1 MTKVNDKVRPLLHSA
16 TGSTKHDRD
25 TLLWQ
30 SASVITKFKSYYRV
44 RCNIL
49 QNLPLCFFVLYFFF
63 FFFFCKVALFDLLF
77 ELHAFKSRSF
87 VNCFCSLL
95 FWFIWALRELY
106 LLLIKDKYLPR
117 SLLTFLTYFLLA

>member
-16 TGSTKHDRD
+16 TGVTKHGRD
-25 TLLWQ
+25 TLLLQ

-49 QNLPLCFFVLYFFF
+49 QNLPLCFFVLYL
-63 FFFFCKVALFDLLF
+63 FFFCKVAFFDLLF
-77 ELHAFKSRSF
+77 ELHAFKSRGF

>member
-1 MTKVNDKVRPLLHSA
+1 MCVWYYKVWQIVITKCIRYYKVSQVLQCVTKVNDKVRPLLHSA

-63 FFFFCKVALFDLLF
+63 FFVKLLCSTF
-77 ELHAFKSRSF
+77 SSNFMLSSREVLSTVFVHYYFGSF
-87 VNCFCSLL
+87 GL
-95 FWFIWALRELY
+95 
-106 LLLIKDKYLPR
+106 
-117 SLLTFLTYFLLA
+117 